1 MSEEN
6 EKKLDQPFKVLGDLV
21 PITQGLD
28 DIVDPFQEVELE
40 SDISPINFGEL
51 PISVLEHLDT
61 GNELGQT
68 FAKNISNFFK
78 SPEERDQFIQEL
90 YYSNDGAKAAI
101 DSALKAGKRVHNL
114 QTDNYS
120 IGALALK
127 NESRFS
133 SWRDDLGKIHIP
145 LLHSGF
151 YIRIKKPGM
160 QDYINLRK
168 IIALEEIGVAR
179 TTSGISTLLSNSVA
193 NGHIRDYIKKN
204 LILSDLEKGTT
215 KDQAMDL
222 VKDEDLKTIMIFILN
237 SFYPNGHPFQLPC
250 NSRFFEI
257 KKEDETECHN
267 VRSGVVNFR
276 SLWTFNQDMLSED
289 QLKFMNIRNTNRK
302 LEEVKKYQE
311 EISVRSNAFTLG
323 NITFNFKFA
332 SITDKEIAMKQWIK
346 DIVNSIDSAVIA
358 KMSVE
363 SRESMIMQSMSVA
376 HLRNYLPYIKSIDIV
391 KDDVVDNI
399 VIEDISSVGDEIID
413 LLCDISDSD
422 SREDFVEAINKF
434 ISDNNLVDIGFT
446 NRKCP
451 ECGTHY
457 GNDPGTY
464 LIPVDVQMLFFG
476 VLDIRELWLRTRSIR

>member
-1 MSEEN
+1 MSDES
-6 EKKLDQPFKVLGDLV
+6 KKDVNQPFKVLGDLI
-21 PITQGLD
+21 PKTQGLD
-28 DIVDPFQEVELE
+28 EIVDPFQEVEVD
-40 SDISPINFGEL
+40 SDISSISFGEL
-51 PISVLEHLDT
+51 PISVLEHLDQ
-61 GNELGQT
+61 GDELGKT
-68 FAKNISNFFK
+68 FSQNIAKAFK
-78 SPEERDQFIQEL
+78 TTEERDKFITEL

-101 DSALKAGKRVHNL
+101 DSALKDGKRVHKL

-127 NESRFS
+127 NESKLS

-168 IIALEEIGVAR
+168 IIALEEIAIAR
-179 TTSGISTLLSNSVA
+179 TTGGISTLLSNSVA
-193 NGHIRDYIKKN
+193 NGHVRDYIKKN
-204 LILSDLEKGTT
+204 LILTDLEKGTT

-222 VKDEDLKTIMIFILN
+222 IKDEDLKTIMIFILN

-257 KKEDETECHN
+257 KKDDETECHN
-267 VRSGVVNFR
+267 VRSGIVNFR
-276 SLWTFNQDMLSED
+276 SLWTFNQDMFTED
-289 QLKFMNIRNTNRK
+289 QLKFMDIRNTNRK
-302 LEEVKKYQE
+302 LVDVEKYQE
-311 EISVRSNAFTLG
+311 EMATRSNSFTLG
-323 NITFNFKFA
+323 NVTFNFKFA
-332 SITDKEIAMKQWIK
+332 TITDKEVAMKQWIK
-346 DIVNSIDSAVIA
+346 DIINSIDSAVIA

-391 KDDVVDNI
+391 KDDEVDTI
-399 VIEDISSVGDEIID
+399 ITDDITKVGDEVIE
-413 LLCDISDSD
+413 LLCDISDSE
-422 SREDFVEAINKF
+422 SREDFVNAINKF
-434 ISDNNLVDIGFT
+434 ISDNSVVDIGFT
-446 NRKCP
+446 NKKCP

-457 GNDPGTY
+457 GNDPHTY

-476 VLDIRELWLRTRSIR
+476 VLDTRELWLRTRSIR